1 MQKKGYRIAKT
12 YAEDKNGDIIL
23 GKDGL
28 PKMVDDIDVRFGDNS
43 VPSGYEDVQ
52 MRFEKN
58 GHLYELLFLP
68 GPNYAAIKNKEHT
81 LVFEN
86 FRKYDAAKITDDDG
100 AKQIVKG
107 IKKIYHGL
115 TRRLYE
121 DAKLRDK
128 FGASKASQ
136 ITFSKEDVEKAD
148 NLFES
153 LKTLYLGKY
162 NALPPSKRSKPRF
175 KDTERYK
182 TLDTIEQ
189 NLRNVLELYKPID

>member
-1 MQKKGYRIAKT
+1 
-12 YAEDKNGDIIL
+12 
-23 GKDGL
+23 
-28 PKMVDDIDVRFGDNS
+28 MVDDIDIRFAENA

-68 GPNYAAIKNKEHT
+68 GPNYAAIKNKEHA

-86 FRKYDAAKITDDDG
+86 FRKYEAAKITDDDG

-136 ITFSKEDVEKAD
+136 ITFSKEDLEKAD

-182 TLDTIEQ
+182 TLDAIEQ
-189 NLRNVLELYKPID
+189 KLRDVLELYKPID

>member
-1 MQKKGYRIAKT
+1 M
-12 YAEDKNGDIIL
+12 
-23 GKDGL
+23 
-28 PKMVDDIDVRFGDNS
+28 
-43 VPSGYEDVQ
+43 
-52 MRFEKN
+52 
-58 GHLYELLFLP
+58 
-68 GPNYAAIKNKEHT
+68 
-81 LVFEN
+81 
-86 FRKYDAAKITDDDG
+86 
-100 AKQIVKG
+100 
-107 IKKIYHGL
+107 

-182 TLDTIEQ
+182 VLDTSMAKHIKW
-189 NLRNVLELYKPID
+189 LYAFNIATIIF

>member
-1 MQKKGYRIAKT
+1 M
-12 YAEDKNGDIIL
+12 
-23 GKDGL
+23 
-28 PKMVDDIDVRFGDNS
+28 
-43 VPSGYEDVQ
+43 
-52 MRFEKN
+52 
-58 GHLYELLFLP
+58 
-68 GPNYAAIKNKEHT
+68 
-81 LVFEN
+81 
-86 FRKYDAAKITDDDG
+86 
-100 AKQIVKG
+100 
-107 IKKIYHGL
+107 

-182 TLDTIEQ
+182 VLDTIEQ
-189 NLRNVLELYKPID
+189 NLRDVLELYKPID

>member
-1 MQKKGYRIAKT
+1 M
-12 YAEDKNGDIIL
+12 
-23 GKDGL
+23 
-28 PKMVDDIDVRFGDNS
+28 
-43 VPSGYEDVQ
+43 
-52 MRFEKN
+52 
-58 GHLYELLFLP
+58 
-68 GPNYAAIKNKEHT
+68 
-81 LVFEN
+81 
-86 FRKYDAAKITDDDG
+86 
-100 AKQIVKG
+100 
-107 IKKIYHGL
+107 

-175 KDTERYK
+175 KLKKYK
-182 TLDTIEQ
+182 VLDAIEQ
-189 NLRNVLELYKPID
+189 NLRDVLELYKPID